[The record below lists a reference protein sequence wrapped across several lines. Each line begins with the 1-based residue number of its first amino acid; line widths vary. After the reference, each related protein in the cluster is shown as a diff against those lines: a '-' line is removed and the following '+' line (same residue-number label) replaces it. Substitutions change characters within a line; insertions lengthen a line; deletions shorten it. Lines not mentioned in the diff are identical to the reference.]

1 MSAQRAEA
9 LKVATVTPLH
19 AELKAETKSVPKTST
34 KPRAAASKLAPAPDG
49 ISVDA
54 IAPEL
59 SGMLRVL
66 TCGSVD
72 DGKSTLIGRLLWDAT
87 DLFDDQRATIERG
100 KRVDGGNPDFSL
112 LMDGL
117 VAERE
122 QGITIDIAWRY
133 FDTAHRRFVVIDSPG
148 HEQYTRNM
156 ASGASHADVAIMLID
171 ARHGIKTQ
179 TRRHAAILDL
189 VGVKR
194 VILAVNKMDL
204 AGWSE
209 DTFKQIEADFRAL
222 SMSFGFWEAVAIPV
236 AAVSGDNVAS
246 RSAHM
251 PWYKGPSL
259 LEHLE
264 ELPSRGTEATG
275 PFRFPVQTV
284 LRDTRNDFR
293 GLAGTVSAGSVRVG
307 ETVVDA
313 LSRKSARIQRIATM
327 DGDQDEAFQGQ
338 AVVIQLDTDIDV
350 ARGAVLSRADTK
362 PVVARSLETRLIW
375 LNETAY
381 DPRGSYL
388 LRTSTD
394 LTPVSSLE
402 IRALL
407 ELATLETHP
416 SSVCAVNDIAIA
428 HVALARG
435 AAIDTFKDAPE
446 TGSFILVDA
455 ISGAS
460 IAAGVVTSVSA
471 EADAANADTFVLT
484 RAILERGLCADIKD
498 QPQSEAEFRRRAN
511 EVALILR
518 AAGISVEI
526 ESPPDYSI

>member
-1 MSAQRAEA
+1 MSAQPTAIHKTKATKSGAA
-9 LKVATVTPLH
+9 LKVV
-19 AELKAETKSVPKTST
+19 SDQ
-34 KPRAAASKLAPAPDG
+34 AAPVAADLSK
-49 ISVDA
+49 

-87 DLFDDQRATIERG
+87 DLYDDQRETLKRG

-133 FDTAHRRFVVIDSPG
+133 FDTATRRFVVIDSPG

-156 ASGASHADVAIMLID
+156 ASGASHADVAILLID

-194 VILAVNKMDL
+194 VILVVNKMDL
-204 AGWSE
+204 VDWSE
-209 DTFKQIEADFRAL
+209 STFRKIEADFETFSWR
-222 SMSFGFWEAVAIPV
+222 FGFWEATVIPT
-236 AAVSGDNVAS
+236 AAVSGDNVARHS
-246 RSAHM
+246 EHM
-251 PWYKGPSL
+251 PWYTGPTL

-264 ELPSRGTEATG
+264 SLPSRVTEPTG

-284 LRDTRNDFR
+284 LRDSRNDFR
-293 GLAGTVSAGSVRVG
+293 GLAGTVSGGSVRVG

-313 LSRKSARIQRIATM
+313 LSKRSAKVLRIATM
-327 DGDQDEAFQGQ
+327 DGDLEQAVQGQ
-338 AVVIQLDTDIDV
+338 AVAIQLDTDIDV
-350 ARGAVLSRADTK
+350 ARGSVLSKADAR
-362 PVVARSLETRLIW
+362 PVTARVLETRMVW
-375 LNETAY
+375 LSETAY

-388 LRTSTD
+388 LRTATD
-394 LTPVSSLE
+394 LVPVSNLK

-407 ELATLETHP
+407 DLETLESHP
-416 SSVCAVNDIAIA
+416 ANACSTNDIAIGDI
-428 HVALARG
+428 ALGRP
-435 AAIDTFKDAPE
+435 AAVDTFGEAPE
-446 TGSFILVDA
+446 TGSFMLVDA
-455 ISGAS
+455 ITGAS
-460 IAAGVVTSVSA
+460 VAGGVISAAKA
-471 EADAANADTFVLT
+471 EAAAADENTFVLT
-484 RAILERGLCADIKD
+484 RAMLERGLNSDIRDK
-498 QPQSEAEFRRRAN
+498 PQTEAEFRRRAN

-518 AAGISVEI
+518 AAGINVEI

>member
-1 MSAQRAEA
+1 MSAQPNALHKSQA
-9 LKVATVTPLH
+9 GSSKAPLKVV
-19 AELKAETKSVPKTST
+19 SDQTS
-34 KPRAAASKLAPAPDG
+34 APAPSPANLDE
-49 ISVDA
+49 

-87 DLFDDQRATIERG
+87 DLYDDQRETLRRG
-100 KRVDGGNPDFSL
+100 KTVDGGNPDFSL

-133 FDTAHRRFVVIDSPG
+133 FDTASRRIVVIDSPG

-156 ASGASHADVAIMLID
+156 ASGASHADVAILLID

-194 VILAVNKMDL
+194 VILVVNKMDL
-204 AGWSE
+204 VDWSE
-209 DTFKQIEADFRAL
+209 STFRKIEADFETFSWR
-222 SMSFGFWEAVAIPV
+222 FGFWETTVIPT

-246 RSAHM
+246 LSQHM
-251 PWYKGPSL
+251 PWYSGPTL

-264 ELPSRGTEATG
+264 SLPSRVTEPTG

-284 LRDTRNDFR
+284 LRDSRNDFR
-293 GLAGTVSAGSVRVG
+293 GLAGTVSGGSVRVG

-313 LSRKSARIQRIATM
+313 LSKRKAKILRIATM
-327 DGDQDEAFQGQ
+327 NGDLEAASQGQ
-338 AVVIQLDTDIDV
+338 AVAIQLDTDIDV
-350 ARGAVLSRADTK
+350 ARGAVLSKGDMPPIA
-362 PVVARSLETRLIW
+362 ARVLEARMVW
-375 LNETAY
+375 LSETGY

-388 LRTSTD
+388 LRTATD
-394 LTPVSSLE
+394 LAPVSNLKIS
-402 IRALL
+402 ALL
-407 ELATLETHP
+407 DLETLETH
-416 SSVCAVNDIAIA
+416 SASTCATNDIAIGTI
-428 HVALARG
+428 ALGRS
-435 AAIDTFKDAPE
+435 AAIDTFTEAPE
-446 TGSFILVDA
+446 TGSFMLVDA
-455 ISGAS
+455 ITGAS
-460 IAAGVVTSVSA
+460 VAGGVITAAKPEAA
-471 EADAANADTFVLT
+471 EADETTFVLT
-484 RAILERGLCADIKD
+484 RAMLERGLNADLGD
-498 QPQSEAEFRRRAN
+498 DPQAEAEFRRRAN

-518 AAGISVEI
+518 AAGINVEI
-526 ESPPDYSI
+526 ESAPDYSI

>member
-1 MSAQRAEA
+1 MSAQPHTLPKTEA
-9 LKVATVTPLH
+9 HGSPASLKVV
-19 AELKAETKSVPKTST
+19 SDQSN
-34 KPRAAASKLAPAPDG
+34 APSPSPANLDE
-49 ISVDA
+49 

-87 DLFDDQRATIERG
+87 DLYDDQRETLRRG
-100 KRVDGGNPDFSL
+100 KTVDGGNPDFSL

-133 FDTAHRRFVVIDSPG
+133 FDTASRRIVVIDSPG

-156 ASGASHADVAIMLID
+156 ASGASHADVAILLID

-194 VILAVNKMDL
+194 VILVVNKMDL
-204 AGWSE
+204 VDWSE
-209 DTFKQIEADFRAL
+209 SAFRKIEADFETFSWR
-222 SMSFGFWEAVAIPV
+222 FGFWETTVIPT

-246 RSAHM
+246 LSQNM
-251 PWYKGPSL
+251 PWYPGPTL

-264 ELPSRGTEATG
+264 SLPSRVTEPTG

-284 LRDTRNDFR
+284 LRDSRNDFR
-293 GLAGTVSAGSVRVG
+293 GLAGTVSGGSVRVG

-313 LSRKSARIQRIATM
+313 LSKRKAKILRIATM
-327 DGDQDEAFQGQ
+327 DGDLDTASQGQ
-338 AVVIQLDTDIDV
+338 AVAIQLDTDIDV
-350 ARGAVLSRADTK
+350 ARGAVLSKGDVPPIA
-362 PVVARSLETRLIW
+362 ARVLEARMVW
-375 LNETAY
+375 LNEAGY

-388 LRTSTD
+388 FRTATD
-394 LTPVSSLE
+394 LTPVSSLK
-402 IRALL
+402 ISALL
-407 ELATLETHP
+407 NLATLETHAA
-416 SSVCAVNDIAIA
+416 STCGVNDIALGTIA
-428 HVALARG
+428 LGRP
-435 AAIDTFKDAPE
+435 AAIDTFSEVPE
-446 TGSFILVDA
+446 TGSFMLVDA
-455 ISGAS
+455 ITGAS
-460 IAAGVVTSVSA
+460 VAGGVITAAKPEAA
-471 EADAANADTFVLT
+471 EADETTFVLT
-484 RAILERGLCADIKD
+484 RQMLERGLNADLGGGA
-498 QPQSEAEFRRRAN
+498 QAEAEFRRRAN

-518 AAGISVEI
+518 SAGINVQI
-526 ESPPDYSI
+526 EDAPDYSI